1 MEANIVNRI
10 KTGNVDLKEKHY
22 TMDTQRIL
30 QLIQIIKRLTNADMA
45 SFKFAINFG
54 LNPKTKETINDLL
67 LHNKEQ
73 VQSKLDHISEQE
85 IFILLKYLEL
95 CKYKL
100 SKQIDNISNF
110 Q

>member
-1 MEANIVNRI
+1 
-10 KTGNVDLKEKHY
+10 VDLNERHF

-30 QLIQIIKRLTNADMA
+30 QLIQIIKRLSNADMA

-54 LNPKTKETINDLL
+54 LNPKTKEAINDIL

-73 VQSKLDHISEQE
+73 IQSKLDQISEQE

-95 CKYKL
+95 CKFKL
-100 SKQIDNISNF
+100 SKQIENISIIF
-110 Q
+110 QSQ